1 MLLKGKA
8 HRQLVRLQ
16 GFVEFSKGGRVSA
29 VPSVFQAIPLAMR
42 GLRLGP
48 DETGRDT
55 WGESAPSRFGNYGR
69 GSASGLGLAPAEG
82 VAGQARQQ

>member
-29 VPSVFQAIPLAMR
+29 IPSVVQPMPPAMR
-42 GLRLGP
+42 RLRLGP
-48 DETGRDT
+48 DEIGRDFLEKKSLA
-55 WGESAPSRFGNYGR
+55 GFEAGLPPR
-69 GSASGLGLAPAEG
+69 SGA
-82 VAGQARQQ
+82 